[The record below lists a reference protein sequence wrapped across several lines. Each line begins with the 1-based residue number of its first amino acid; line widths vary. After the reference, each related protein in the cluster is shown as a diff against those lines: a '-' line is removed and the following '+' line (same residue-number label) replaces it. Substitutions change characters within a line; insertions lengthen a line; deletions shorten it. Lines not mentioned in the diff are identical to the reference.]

1 MNMSKYRVYFK
12 TATTEESL
20 VSDDL
25 MSAKDALAAAS
36 SAARGGYI
44 VMVRDE
50 RGKIAYLDK
59 LIEEAN
65 AKGA

>member
-1 MNMSKYRVYFK
+1 MSRYRVYFR

-25 MSAKDALAAAS
+25 MSAKDALAATW

-50 RGKIAYLDK
+50 RGKIADLDK

-65 AKGA
+65 AKGT